1 MNSSPII
8 EIFPELSEY
17 SEADFFEARF
27 KKPVVFV
34 AMTART
40 GSTHLCFALSQVAR
54 FGVHD
59 IVGPRGA
66 FPRLEL
72 FNPRG
77 PVPRLLAM
85 YGVSTYREYVRK
97 INEDDSDYLLIKSN
111 WIDFEIFSNAWRI
124 ILPDAQFVYLDRN
137 SIEAQA
143 VSLFKA
149 VVREEWHRR
158 KGGASSIPFR
168 DDSEVMAAF
177 DLERICGLI
186 GELSLEKI
194 MWNKFFYHNDIKPMR
209 ISYEDFQSDLNM
221 AIRKIVSACGIVAT
235 NIEVRSDFVRL
246 SDAINDLWLERLMD
260 YRGGAF
266 FGRNSHKETDLL

>member
-1 MNSSPII
+1 MHASSIT

-17 SEADFFEARF
+17 SETDFFEARF
-27 KKPVVFV
+27 RKPVIFV

-59 IVGPRGA
+59 VVGPRGA

-77 PVPRLLAM
+77 PVPRMRAM
-85 YGVSTYREYVRK
+85 YGASTYREYIRK

-111 WIDFEIFSNAWRI
+111 WIDFEAFSNAWRV
-124 ILPDAQFVYLDRN
+124 ILPNAQFIYLDRN

-149 VVREEWHRR
+149 MVREEWHRR
-158 KGGASSIPFR
+158 TGGASSLPFR

-186 GELSLEKI
+186 GELNLEKT
-194 MWNKFFYHNDIKPMR
+194 MWNKFFYDNDIKPMR
-209 ISYEDFQSDLNM
+209 ISYEDF
-221 AIRKIVSACGIVAT
+221 
-235 NIEVRSDFVRL
+235 
-246 SDAINDLWLERLMD
+246 
-260 YRGGAF
+260 
-266 FGRNSHKETDLL
+266 